1 MSSRGSQ
8 CKLNGQWEAE
18 IQLKNNGENY
28 LARLTKFL
36 VPITLISMSTE
47 TVNTPDI
54 LSCQS
59 PLYPEAQEKSQEN
72 QKILKG
78 SWNSELT
85 EYKTDHKRLL

>member
-18 IQLKNNGENY
+18 TQLKNNGENY
-28 LARLTKFL
+28 LERLTKFL

>member
-18 IQLKNNGENY
+18 TQLKNNGENY
-28 LARLTKFL
+28 LERLTKFL

-85 EYKTDHKRLL
+85 EYKTDHKRLF

>member
-8 CKLNGQWEAE
+8 CKLNGQWKAE

-28 LARLTKFL
+28 LERLTKFL

-85 EYKTDHKRLL
+85 EYKTDHKRLF